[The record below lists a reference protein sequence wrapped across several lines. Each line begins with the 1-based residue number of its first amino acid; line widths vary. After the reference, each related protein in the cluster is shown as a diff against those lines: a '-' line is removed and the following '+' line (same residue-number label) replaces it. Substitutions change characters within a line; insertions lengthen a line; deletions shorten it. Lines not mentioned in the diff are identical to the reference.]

1 MGRFACL
8 ENNRILGLPGMWG
21 FIKDNHGAISAAAA
35 VLTMVIWVLYFQL
48 LLNSYRHRIRPK
60 ININRGG
67 GLSSSSRCVI
77 TNMSAEAVYVD
88 AVILTLKNGEK
99 QRVCSLS
106 DLDVS
111 PSADKDLR
119 PQLFQGPLASGEF
132 IDIGSFDELIES
144 AEEGG
149 TIASDTK
156 SIEVMVIGTYTA
168 DDGLIAAERRYD
180 LPRKDGQCL
189 LKPVTFS
196 TRQVRSRWERR
207 KIKQFILEWYGNET
221 SAR

>member
-1 MGRFACL
+1 
-8 ENNRILGLPGMWG
+8 MWE
-21 FIKDNHGAISAAAA
+21 FIKDNHGAISAVTA
-35 VLTMVIWVLYFQL
+35 VLTMMIWVLYFQL

-67 GLSSSSRCVI
+67 GRSSNSRCVI

-88 AVILTLKNGEK
+88 AVILTFKGGEK
-99 QRVCSLS
+99 QRICSLS

-119 PQLFQGPLASGEF
+119 QQLLQGPLASGEF
-132 IDIGSFDELIES
+132 IDIGSFDELIEH
-144 AEEGG
+144 AGEGD

-156 SIEVMVIGTYTA
+156 SIEVMVVGTYTA
-168 DDGLIAAERRYD
+168 DDGLIAAERRYE
-180 LPRKDGQCL
+180 LSRRDGQRL
-189 LKPVTFS
+189 LQPVAFS

-207 KIKQFILEWYGNET
+207 KIEQLMLEWYGNEA
-221 SAR
+221 SAHFPLPQRKQI